1 MTLEEAQKR
10 YPGATTFKFG
20 DNAMLCAELLNLVRA
35 GHKTATCGALRDFQ
49 AGGEEMPAVGRC
61 DIALNWDGTPA
72 LVIRTIEVTQ
82 RRFCEV
88 TEDFALAEGENES
101 LGAWQRGHEAYFAR
115 NGGFSPDMMLVCE
128 RFELVED
135 LAP

>member
-1 MTLEEAQKR
+1 
-10 YPGATTFKFG
+10 
-20 DNAMLCAELLNLVRA
+20 
-35 GHKTATCGALRDFQ
+35 
-49 AGGEEMPAVGRC
+49 MPAVGRC
-61 DIALNWDGTPA
+61 DIARNWDGTPA

-82 RRFCEV
+82 RRFREV

-101 LGAWQRGHEAYFAR
+101 LEAWQRGHEAYFAR

-135 LAP
+135 LAPCAPAPRL